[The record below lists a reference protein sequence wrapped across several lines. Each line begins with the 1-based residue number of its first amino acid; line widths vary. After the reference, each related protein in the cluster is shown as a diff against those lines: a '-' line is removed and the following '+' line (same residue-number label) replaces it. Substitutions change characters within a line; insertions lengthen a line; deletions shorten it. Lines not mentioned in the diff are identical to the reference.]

1 MRGSSLPREE
11 EMPPA
16 LVIWRGALRFASLTA
31 LAILVAEAVAGE
43 RSAVPVRALLVLV
56 LVVALA
62 RAGVGFLVGRRR
74 RGKGNGN

>member
-1 MRGSSLPREE
+1 MNMDTPDDEI
-11 EMPPA
+11 PPA

-56 LVVALA
+56 MVVAGG
-62 RAGVGFLVGRRR
+62 RAVIGFVVGRRKAEGR
-74 RGKGNGN
+74 NGH